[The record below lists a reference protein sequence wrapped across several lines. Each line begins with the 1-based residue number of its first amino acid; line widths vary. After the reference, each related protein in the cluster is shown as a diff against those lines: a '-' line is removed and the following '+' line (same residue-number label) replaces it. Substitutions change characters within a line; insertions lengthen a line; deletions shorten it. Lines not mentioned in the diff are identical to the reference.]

1 MEGAQGSPPIS
12 ALVRLTRWSAPAKP
26 ARLRLASTLP
36 PIERGSSEAP
46 TMATERGFRR
56 RATAVDGVRPLASL
70 VTFLFTDG
78 ARGLTPLQ
86 PPRFMALRPGR

>member
-1 MEGAQGSPPIS
+1 MEGTQGCPPIS
-12 ALVRLTRWSAPAKP
+12 ALVRLTRWSSPAKP

-56 RATAVDGVRPLASL
+56 RATAADRRH
-70 VTFLFTDG
+70 G
-78 ARGLTPLQ
+78 AY